1 MVQEAIDHAMI
12 GRTVL
17 VIAHRL
23 STVKDASRV
32 LVISK
37 GTIAEQGEFISD
49 LLCSLVPS
57 FHITNECLKQES
69 PGIVNTMVCILLL
82 HVNYKYQEKL
92 K

>member
-37 GTIAEQGEFISD
+37 GTIAEQGEFSSD
-49 LLCSLVPS
+49 LTLY
-57 FHITNECLKQES
+57 S
-69 PGIVNTMVCILLL
+69 PKFS
-82 HVNYKYQEKL
+82 YK
-92 K
+92 